1 MVEKLTP
8 SSPNSRIIDPGIT
21 LQLANGKS
29 LTGRLEYF
37 IPSKNLVVFDDDSLE
52 PVTLTVLVAE
62 APSEHA
68 ALGSDE
74 VLLRNWTDL
83 RGAPAALAGVGI
95 VELTGQEVKV
105 GMFRLQALVAR
116 LL

>member
-1 MVEKLTP
+1 MAEKLTP
-8 SSPNSRIIDPGIT
+8 SSPNSRIIDPSIT
-21 LQLANGKS
+21 LRLTSGKS
-29 LTGRLEYF
+29 LSGRLEYF

-62 APSEHA
+62 APTEHA

-74 VLLRNWTDL
+74 VLLRNWTAL
-83 RGAPAALAGVGI
+83 RGAPAALADLGI
-95 VELTGQEVKV
+95 VALTGQEVSV
-105 GMFRLQALVAR
+105 GLFRLQALVAR